1 MSESIQTAAINQL
14 KEVNSLCRSCWT
26 VRLETENGRWLLPAT
41 YGLNSINQEALFAFF
56 EKPGVNTWLAGGLAS
71 GRIRWRATGALSN
84 RLGCKQVYLFPIG
97 RHQGGLLLGIDE
109 LDPPTKKFIKILT
122 RHFFLPS
129 SKNISTA
136 WSSTIESSLK
146 PAEGEFSYNPHN
158 ALERIVQVL
167 AEQTSCDK
175 AYLAVR
181 SGNFFTVKA
190 DWKCEGY
197 FNNRDLSIQE
207 ILPLRTIIN
216 SHRGMVLR
224 GKALEEVRIYLTVE
238 NTLVEAW
245 MGVPILLGQQ
255 VIGLAAFMTAQKN
268 VFTAKRLSSVY
279 THTKRLAY
287 SVENA
292 IVFAEAGRYLQQM
305 ALLNELATTVALGME
320 INEVARRIMQRL
332 RRVFNID
339 WAAVFLLSTD
349 GAVLREYGGEGRRTV
364 PLTLPVE
371 TTFVGLAVK
380 SGMPVRDNNLVEGK
394 HYQPTET
401 GLHSE
406 MAVPLKYQGKVIGAI
421 DLMSKEINTFSS
433 QDEQLLV
440 LISSHLA
447 GLLENMR
454 LSNETQ
460 ERAKKL
466 QDTVRQLQAVRETA
480 LDISSALDLNI
491 LLTRIAH
498 RAQILVDARG
508 AELGLYN
515 EKDQVVTIV
524 VSETPWENFPGIYI
538 PIMEGIAGKMAV
550 SGEPIVVRDYNSWP
564 GRLLP
569 ERQAP
574 FRTAAGVPLKIKGQ
588 VIGTLTVMDDR
599 DDKSFSEDDI
609 QLLEL
614 LSPQASIS
622 IGNARLYQELQE
634 RIEAQRRAESNLIR
648 SARLAA
654 VGEMAAGVAH
664 ELNNPLTTVTGFVEL
679 VMDDLDN
686 TSAQYADLDLALQEA
701 LRARGVVRRM
711 LDFSRPAEVQHIKTD
726 LNELVRQVLT
736 LTRHMMNISGVSLDL
751 ELKDNLPW
759 ISADS
764 NQIQQVLHN
773 LISNAVQAMPSGGR
787 LTIRTGTVER
797 EGSNWVIT
805 EFVDTGIGIPPENL
819 DRIFE
824 PFFTTR
830 VNNKGTGLGL
840 SVSYGIVESHG
851 GFIDVISQV
860 GLGSCFTIF
869 LPTQQKIEMHDVR

>member
-1 MSESIQTAAINQL
+1 MIESFRAAAIEQL
-14 KEVNSLCRSCWT
+14 KEVSNLCKSCWA
-26 VRLETENGRWLLPAT
+26 VRLETENGRWLLPVT
-41 YGLNSINQEALFAFF
+41 YGLKNTHQEALVAFF
-56 EKPGVNTWLAGGLAS
+56 DKPGVNTWLAGGLAS
-71 GRIRWRATGALSN
+71 GRLRWRATGALSE
-84 RLGCKQVYLFPIG
+84 RLGCKQVVLFPIG
-97 RHQGGLLLGIDE
+97 RHQGGLLLGLDE
-109 LDPPTKKFIKILT
+109 LDQTTKKFVTLLT
-122 RHFFLPS
+122 KRFFSPS
-129 SKNISTA
+129 SQSQTNAWISKTDN
-136 WSSTIESSLK
+136 L
-146 PAEGEFSYNPHN
+146 PQAEGEFSYNPHN
-158 ALERIVQVL
+158 ALERILQGL
-167 AEQTSCDK
+167 AEQTSCDM

-181 SGNFFTVKA
+181 SGNFFAVKA

-197 FNNRDLSIQE
+197 FNNLDLPIQE
-207 ILPLRTIIN
+207 IPPLRTLVN
-216 SHRGMVLR
+216 SRRGMVLR
-224 GKALEEVRIYLTVE
+224 GRALDEVKNHLAVE
-238 NTLVEAW
+238 NFPVVAW

-255 VIGLAAFMTAQKN
+255 VIGLAAFLTSQRG
-268 VFTAKRLSSVY
+268 VFTAERLALAYS
-279 THTKRLAY
+279 HANRLAY

-320 INEVARRIMQRL
+320 INEVARRIMLRL

-349 GAVLREYGGEGRRTV
+349 GSVLREYGGEGRRAV
-364 PLTLPVE
+364 PLILPVE
-371 TTFVGLAVK
+371 NTLVGSAVK

-394 HYQPTET
+394 HYQPAET

-498 RAQILVDARG
+498 RAQTLVDARG

-515 EKDQVVTIV
+515 EKEQVVTIV
-524 VSETPWENFPGIYI
+524 VSETPWENLPGLNI
-538 PIMEGIAGKMAV
+538 PVMEGIAGKMAV
-550 SGEPIVVRDYNSWP
+550 SGEPIVVRDYNAWP

-574 FRTAAGVPLKIKGQ
+574 FRAAAGVPLKIKGQ

-599 DDKSFSEDDI
+599 VDKSFSEDDI

-614 LSPQASIS
+614 LSPQAAIS

-654 VGEMAAGVAH
+654 VGEMAASVAH

-679 VMDDLDN
+679 VMNDLDAA
-686 TSAQYADLDLALQEA
+686 SPQHADLELALQEA
-701 LRARGVVRRM
+701 LRARGVVRSM
-711 LDFSRPAEVQHIKTD
+711 LDFSRPAEVQHIKAD
-726 LNELVRQVLT
+726 LNELVGQVLT
-736 LTRHMMNISGVSLDL
+736 LTRHMMNISGVFLHL
-751 ELKDNLPW
+751 ELRDNLPW
-759 ISADS
+759 ISADV

-773 LISNAVQAMPSGGR
+773 LIYNAVQAMPSGGV
-787 LTIRTGTVER
+787 LTIRTSTLEKD
-797 EGSNWVIT
+797 GSYWVIAQI
-805 EFVDTGIGIPPENL
+805 VDTGVGIPPENL

-840 SVSYGIVESHG
+840 SVSYGIIESHG
-851 GFIDVISQV
+851 GFIEVTSQM
-860 GLGSCFTIF
+860 GGGSCFTIF
-869 LPTQQKIEMHDVR
+869 LPTQHMIEGHDGR

>member
-1 MSESIQTAAINQL
+1 
-14 KEVNSLCRSCWT
+14 
-26 VRLETENGRWLLPAT
+26 
-41 YGLNSINQEALFAFF
+41 
-56 EKPGVNTWLAGGLAS
+56 
-71 GRIRWRATGALSN
+71 
-84 RLGCKQVYLFPIG
+84 
-97 RHQGGLLLGIDE
+97 
-109 LDPPTKKFIKILT
+109 
-122 RHFFLPS
+122 
-129 SKNISTA
+129 
-136 WSSTIESSLK
+136 
-146 PAEGEFSYNPHN
+146 
-158 ALERIVQVL
+158 
-167 AEQTSCDK
+167 
-175 AYLAVR
+175 
-181 SGNFFTVKA
+181 
-190 DWKCEGY
+190 
-197 FNNRDLSIQE
+197 
-207 ILPLRTIIN
+207 
-216 SHRGMVLR
+216 
-224 GKALEEVRIYLTVE
+224 
-238 NTLVEAW
+238 
-245 MGVPILLGQQ
+245 
-255 VIGLAAFMTAQKN
+255 
-268 VFTAKRLSSVY
+268 
-279 THTKRLAY
+279 
-287 SVENA
+287 
-292 IVFAEAGRYLQQM
+292 
-305 ALLNELATTVALGME
+305 
-320 INEVARRIMQRL
+320 
-332 RRVFNID
+332 
-339 WAAVFLLSTD
+339 
-349 GAVLREYGGEGRRTV
+349 
-364 PLTLPVE
+364 
-371 TTFVGLAVK
+371 
-380 SGMPVRDNNLVEGK
+380 
-394 HYQPTET
+394 
-401 GLHSE
+401 
-406 MAVPLKYQGKVIGAI
+406 
-421 DLMSKEINTFSS
+421 MSKEINTFSS

-515 EKDQVVTIV
+515 EKDKVVTIV
-524 VSETPWENFPGIYI
+524 VSETPWENFSGIYI

-787 LTIRTGTVER
+787 LTIRTDTVER

-805 EFVDTGIGIPPENL
+805 EFVDTGVGIPPENL